1 MIGKGRLSRTNRST
15 TRVPVP
21 ELNNQI
27 LVDKTTGQIFLRGPV
42 LSLQF
47 PMVITRHG
55 QTAGNEREV
64 AQGHADGPENQLNEI
79 GRTQARQLAVN
90 LFNELESTLG
100 SRLPEM
106 AKAAKLIILK
116 SPIKRAQDTA
126 QYFVEYFR
134 ERTGIQV
141 GSLVEEGLTEISF
154 GQIDGFA
161 LEDIED
167 EALRDLVVRYR
178 NTQDATINWQGT
190 GESFIDTLIRAKSLI
205 ESLNA
210 AYKGKGVVVISFTHG
225 TFGSSL
231 RAIVGDRGLLK
242 DDDMIAFRDNI
253 LEAGKA
259 YWLSKRGLET
269 EL

>member
-1 MIGKGRLSRTNRST
+1 MVLKANRNT
-15 TRVPVP
+15 TKVPVH
-21 ELNNQI
+21 ELNNRI
-27 LVDKTTGQIFLRGPV
+27 FVDKATGQIFLRGPV

-47 PMVITRHG
+47 PIIIARHG
-55 QTAGNEREV
+55 QTPGNERGV
-64 AQGHADGPENQLNEI
+64 VQGHADGHENQLDEI
-79 GRTQARQLAVN
+79 GRRQARQLATN

-106 AKAAKLIILK
+106 AKAGNLIILK

-126 QYFVEYFR
+126 QYFLDYFE

-154 GQIDGFA
+154 GKIDGLA

-178 NTQDATINWQGT
+178 NTQDATINWGGT
-190 GESFIDTLIRAKSLI
+190 GESFLDTLIRAKNLI

-210 AYKGKGVVVISFTHG
+210 TYQGKDVVIISFSHG
-225 TFGSSL
+225 TFGSAL
-231 RAIVGDRGLLK
+231 RTVVGDRGILK
-242 DDDMIAFRDNI
+242 DDGMVAFRDNI
-253 LEAGKA
+253 LEAGNA

-269 EL
+269 GA